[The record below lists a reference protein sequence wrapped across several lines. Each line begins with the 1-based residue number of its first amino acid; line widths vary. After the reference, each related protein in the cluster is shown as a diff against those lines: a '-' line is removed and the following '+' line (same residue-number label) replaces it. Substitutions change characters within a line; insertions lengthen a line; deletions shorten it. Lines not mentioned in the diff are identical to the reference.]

1 MARLEGTAGLHF
13 VEGSEQDAA
22 SKRIPHRMRAQ
33 LSTNRREFLKRSL
46 MGSAAALAAPWSL
59 SRALS
64 AESAPAQAFTS
75 RVALTTGDD
84 RAQLAFQGLKRF
96 EKQIA
101 AAIGNKRVIIKPNN
115 VSIENQ
121 LAASHAQNLE
131 GILEFLKSIGK
142 TNAVI
147 AESAA
152 NGPTLDGFANFKYD
166 TLAAKYGTKL
176 MDLDQEGFELLH
188 CFDETDFRPHACRMS
203 KVLLDPNNFI
213 ISAAKFKTHDR
224 VVATLSLKNIVVG
237 APIKDAGFAWGPK
250 AKPGAKND
258 KPITHGSGFRGINY
272 NLFALAPRLHPH
284 LSVIDGY
291 EGMEGEGPVSGTPVQ
306 HRVCVVSPDWLAADR
321 VAVELMGIDF
331 SDVGYL
337 NYCGQARMGETELGK
352 IEILGPALKEH
363 VKSYK
368 LAKNI
373 DQQRIWK
380 QAVKR
385 A

>member
-1 MARLEGTAGLHF
+1 M
-13 VEGSEQDAA
+13 
-22 SKRIPHRMRAQ
+22 
-33 LSTNRREFLKRSL
+33 
-46 MGSAAALAAPWSL
+46 AAPWAL
-59 SRALS
+59 SRAVG
-64 AESAPAQAFTS
+64 AESATRSFTS
-75 RVALTTGDD
+75 RVALTTGED
-84 RAQLAFQGLKRF
+84 RANLAFSGLKQFDR
-96 EKQIA
+96 QIA

-115 VSIENQ
+115 VSIDRQ

-142 TNAVI
+142 TDVVI

-152 NGPTLDGFANFKYD
+152 GGPTLDGFANFKYNAV
-166 TLAAKYGTKL
+166 AAKYGAKL
-176 MDLDQEGFELLH
+176 MDLDQEGFELLY

-224 VVATLSLKNIVVG
+224 VLATLSLKNIVVG
-237 APIKDAGFAWGPK
+237 APIKDAGFAWGPG
-250 AKPGAKND
+250 ARPGAKND

-291 EGMEGEGPVSGTPVQ
+291 EGMEGEGPVGGTPVQ
-306 HRVCVVSPDWLAADR
+306 HRVCVVSPEWLAADR

-331 SDVGYL
+331 KNVGYL
-337 NYCGQARMGETELGK
+337 NFCGQARMGETDLEK
-352 IEILGPALKEH
+352 IEVLGPALKDH
-363 VKSYK
+363 IKTYK

-373 DQQRIWK
+373 DQQLVWK
-380 QAVKR
+380 QPVKKG
-385 A
+385 